1 MLDDRPAAMESVVVD
16 DVDVESPNANELS
29 PTAVVDDPNAKE
41 LIPFALVLDPMETDC
56 RPLAVAVLPIANA
69 LAAVVWEVVPMATE
83 AVAATSVRVED
94 PRARELLIGD
104 GSCSKR
110 EGLSTIGITDD
121 PIANALFAPAEVEDP
136 LPMATD

>member
-1 MLDDRPAAMESVVVD
+1 MLDDRPAAMESVAVD

-56 RPLAVAVLPIANA
+56 KPLAVAVLPIANA
-69 LAAVVWEVVPMATE
+69 LAAVVWELLPMATE

-94 PRARELLIGD
+94 PRARE
-104 GSCSKR
+104 
-110 EGLSTIGITDD
+110 
-121 PIANALFAPAEVEDP
+121 FAPLVMVPVPREKD
-136 LPMATD
+136 